1 LEQIRESLNK
11 QANIL
16 ESLQDGVVRQ
26 MEGQVRSLGKKTK
39 ALEENLKFNHSPLNE
54 SISLILMEVTKAQDY
69 LNTTAS
75 REIKNVCHLR
85 LDAFAVITG
94 DDISSWVT
102 TPIIGH
108 SLMLEAEHV
117 QIIGLWP

>member
-1 LEQIRESLNK
+1 LQQIRESLNN

-16 ESLQDGVVRQ
+16 ESLQNDVVLQ

-75 REIKNVCHLR
+75 REIKNVRHIR
-85 LDAFAVITG
+85 LDGFVEITG
-94 DDISSWVT
+94 DISSWVMA
-102 TPIIGH
+102 PISGH

-117 QIIGLWP
+117 QNVGLWP

>member
-1 LEQIRESLNK
+1 MNK

-16 ESLQDGVVRQ
+16 ESLQDDLVLQ
-26 MEGQVRSLGKKTK
+26 MEGQVRFLGKKTK

-75 REIKNVCHLR
+75 REIKNVCHIR

-94 DDISSWVT
+94 DMSSWVIA
-102 TPIIGH
+102 PITGH
-108 SLMLEAEHV
+108 SLTLEAERI
-117 QIIGLWP
+117 QNILLWP